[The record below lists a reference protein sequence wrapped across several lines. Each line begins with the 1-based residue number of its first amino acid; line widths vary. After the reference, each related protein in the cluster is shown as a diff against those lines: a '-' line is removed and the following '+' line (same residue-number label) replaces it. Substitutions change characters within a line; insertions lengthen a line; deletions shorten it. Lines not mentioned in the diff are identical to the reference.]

1 MSFNYITR
9 QSKIA
14 HKNTWAGLAN
24 ARLLLRRYVSATQ
37 KKLNY
42 QLKIN
47 KKETMNK
54 PKQTTFLL
62 ILLLISVS
70 IKANTANFDIEIKTL
85 LRLTDAKSV
94 QELASARTQK
104 MHEIMQYFES
114 FKNCEKSFTKLNYL
128 NNNKLEFVKNPQ
140 LAKTT
145 WNEFIDNDF
154 RNIINEKLSTL
165 TKDNL
170 KNRYKECSL
179 REDNIQAKINEFEI
193 NNMKTNPDLRLDL
206 DFKRDQKFN

>member
-1 MSFNYITR
+1 
-9 QSKIA
+9 
-14 HKNTWAGLAN
+14 
-24 ARLLLRRYVSATQ
+24 
-37 KKLNY
+37 
-42 QLKIN
+42 
-47 KKETMNK
+47 MNK